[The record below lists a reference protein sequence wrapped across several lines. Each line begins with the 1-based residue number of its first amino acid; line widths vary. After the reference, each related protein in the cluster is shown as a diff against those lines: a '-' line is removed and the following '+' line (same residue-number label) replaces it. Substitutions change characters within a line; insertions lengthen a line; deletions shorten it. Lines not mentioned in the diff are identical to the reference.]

1 MNDLHNCA
9 MYCAN
14 GVICNY
20 FDAGRRP
27 TIQELRENWHAH
39 TYKMITDEQLRN
51 LIDRVER
58 FYK

>member
-1 MNDLHNCA
+1 MNDLYNCV
-9 MYCAN
+9 N

-39 TYKMITDEQLRN
+39 TYKMITNEQLRN